1 MKTLLALSL
10 SCICLLVRVG
20 SADAAS
26 AYAGERL
33 ALGADARALALGGA
47 YVALAEGATAGYWN
61 PAGLAALE
69 GRQLHLTHEQRFGL
83 VDGDFVALALPGTR
97 LGNVAFSLLRVGVAD
112 IPFTTLQDPSQPIG
126 SDNRPVILSKES
138 SADYALYLSSGRR
151 LHRRLE
157 VGASLKLLYSS
168 VSSYSAYG
176 FGLDAGLR
184 LRLGWGLALAANLR
198 DLTTTPIFWST
209 DTTDRI
215 QPSLQLGMAWT
226 LPLAGGRATAVL
238 AGRGG
243 GQADDESGAAPLNA
257 GFEYWYK
264 NIALRAGLEEERR
277 AFGLG
282 LQPHQRLTLDVA
294 YLEHDGLDPTYRV
307 SAGLNF

>member
-1 MKTLLALSL
+1 MKNLLALSL
-10 SCICLLVRVG
+10 SCLCLSALAG
-20 SADAAS
+20 SAGAAS

-69 GRQLHLTHEQRFGL
+69 GRQLHLTHEERFGL
-83 VDGDFVALALPGTR
+83 VDGDFAALALPRTR
-97 LGNVAFSLLRVGVAD
+97 LGNLAFSLLRVGVAQV
-112 IPFTTLQDPSQPIG
+112 PFTALQDPSQPIG
-126 SDNRPVILSKES
+126 PDNRPVLLSEET
-138 SADYALYLSSGRR
+138 SADYALYLSGGRR
-151 LHRRLE
+151 IHRRLE

-168 VSSYSAYG
+168 VGSFHAYG
-176 FGLDAGLR
+176 FGFDTGLR

-198 DLTTTPIFWST
+198 DLSTTPLIWNT

-215 QPSLQLGMAWT
+215 QPSLQVGMA
-226 LPLAGGRATAVL
+226 LSLLLAGGRATALL
-238 AGRGG
+238 ASRGG
-243 GQADDESGAAPLNA
+243 GEAEDESGAAPLNA
-257 GFEYWYK
+257 GCEYWFK
-264 NIALRAGLEEERR
+264 NIALRAGWEEERR

-282 LQPHQRLTLDVA
+282 LQPHRRLALDLA

-307 SAGLNF
+307 SANLAF

>member
-1 MKTLLALSL
+1 MKTLLLSWLGLLALA
-10 SCICLLVRVG
+10 G
-20 SADAAS
+20 PGDAAS

-61 PAGLAALE
+61 PAGLATLE
-69 GRQLHLTHEQRFGL
+69 GRQLHLTHEERFGL
-83 VDGDFVALALPGTR
+83 VDGDFAALALPRTR
-97 LGNVAFSLLRVGVAD
+97 LGNLAFSLLRVGVAD
-112 IPFTTLQDPSQPIG
+112 IPFTALQDPSQPIG
-126 SDNRPVILSKES
+126 PDNRPVLLSQER
-138 SADYALYLSSGRR
+138 SADYALYLSGGRR

-157 VGASLKLLYSS
+157 AGLSLKLLYSS
-168 VSSYSAYG
+168 VGTYSAHG

-198 DLTTTPIFWST
+198 DLTTTPLYWST
-209 DTTDRI
+209 ETTDHIR
-215 QPSLQLGMAWT
+215 PSLQLGMAWT
-226 LPLAGGRATAVL
+226 LSLAGGRATALL

-243 GQADDESGAAPLNA
+243 GEAEDESGAAPLNA
-257 GFEYWYK
+257 GCEYWYK

-282 LQPHQRLTLDVA
+282 FQPHRRLALDLA

-307 SAGLNF
+307 SANFAF

>member
-1 MKTLLALSL
+1 MKTALFFLLISL
-10 SCICLLVRVG
+10 SALVNRV
-20 SADAAS
+20 DAAS

-61 PAGLAALE
+61 PAGLAALDS
-69 GRQLHLTHEQRFGL
+69 RQLHLTHDERFGL
-83 VDGDFVALALPGTR
+83 VDGDFVALALPRTR
-97 LGNVAFSLLRVGVAD
+97 LGNLAFSLLRVGVPN

-126 SDNRPVILSKES
+126 PDNRPVLLSEET
-138 SADYALYLSSGRR
+138 SADYALYLSAGRR
-151 LHRRLE
+151 VRRLE

-168 VSSYSAYG
+168 VGSYHAYG

-184 LRLGWGLALAANLR
+184 LPLGWGLALAANLR
-198 DLTTTPIFWST
+198 DLTTTPLFWNT
-209 DTTDRI
+209 ETTDRI
-215 QPSLQLGMAWT
+215 QPSLQLGMAWS

-243 GQADDESGAAPLNA
+243 GEAEDESGAVPLNA

-264 NIALRAGLEEERR
+264 NLALRAGLEEERR
-277 AFGLG
+277 ALGLG
-282 LQPHQRLTLDVA
+282 LQAHRRLSLDLA

-307 SAGLNF
+307 SAGFRF

>member
-1 MKTLLALSL
+1 
-10 SCICLLVRVG
+10 
-20 SADAAS
+20 
-26 AYAGERL
+26 
-33 ALGADARALALGGA
+33 
-47 YVALAEGATAGYWN
+47 
-61 PAGLAALE
+61 LAALE

-83 VDGDFVALALPGTR
+83 VDVDFVALALPGTR

-157 VGASLKLLYSS
+157 VGAASS
-168 VSSYSAYG
+168 ALQQCEQRL
-176 FGLDAGLR
+176 FGLTRVR
-184 LRLGWGLALAANLR
+184 LRLQAWPWPPTCATA
-198 DLTTTPIFWST
+198 TTIFWST
-209 DTTDRI
+209 DTTDHPAPRCSWVWPG
-215 QPSLQLGMAWT
+215 PS
-226 LPLAGGRATAVL
+226 AGRGRATAVL
-238 AGRGG
+238 ASGGRRGRI
-243 GQADDESGAAPLNA
+243 GAAPLEA
-257 GFEYWYK
+257 GLDYGFK

-282 LQPHQRLTLDVA
+282 LQPHQRLTLDLA

-307 SAGLNF
+307 SAGFRF

>member
-1 MKTLLALSL
+1 MMIRYLLL
-10 SCICLLVRVG
+10 SCLGLFALAG
-20 SADAAS
+20 PADAAS

-33 ALGADARALALGGA
+33 ALGADARALALGSA

-61 PAGLAALE
+61 PAGLAALDE
-69 GRQLHLTHEQRFGL
+69 RQLHLTHDERFGL
-83 VDGDFVALALPGTR
+83 VDGDFVALGLPRTR
-97 LGNVAFSLLRVGVAD
+97 LGNLAFSLLRVGVPD
-112 IPFTTLQDPSQPIG
+112 IPFTALQDPSLPIG
-126 SDNRPVILSKES
+126 PDNRPVLLSAETS
-138 SADYALYLSSGRR
+138 SDYALYLSGGRR
-151 LHRRLE
+151 IHRRLE
-157 VGASLKLLYSS
+157 LGTSLKLLYSS
-168 VSSYSAYG
+168 VSSYHAYG

-198 DLTTTPIFWST
+198 DLTTTPLFWNT
-209 DTTDRI
+209 ETTDHI
-215 QPSLQLGMAWT
+215 QPSLQLGLAWT

-243 GQADDESGAAPLNA
+243 GAAEDQSGVNPLNA

-264 NIALRAGLEEERR
+264 NIALRAGLEEERK

-294 YLEHDGLDPTYRV
+294 YLEHDGLDPAYRF
-307 SAGLNF
+307 SAGFKF